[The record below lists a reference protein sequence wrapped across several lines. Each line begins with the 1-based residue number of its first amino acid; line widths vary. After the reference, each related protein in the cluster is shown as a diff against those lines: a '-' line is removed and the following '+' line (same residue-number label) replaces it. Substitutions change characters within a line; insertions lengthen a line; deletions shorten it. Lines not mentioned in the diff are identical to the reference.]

1 MPDTSRAAL
10 WTSGAAL
17 FLAACCALPVLLAAA
32 GAGTALAAAAG
43 APARLAFP
51 ALALGAGLALLGLG
65 LAVRHG
71 TLRRQ
76 APQFALATLM
86 LAAALIVLLSE
97 AKIIAALET
106 WT

>member
-1 MPDTSRAAL
+1 MPDTTRAAL

-17 FLAACCALPVLLAAA
+17 VLAACCALPVLFVAA

-43 APARLAFP
+43 APAMLALP
-51 ALALGAGLALLGLG
+51 AVALGAGLAAFGWG
-65 LAVRHG
+65 LALRRG

-76 APQFALATLM
+76 ARPLALATLS
-86 LAAALIVLLSE
+86 LAAALAILLSE
-97 AKIIAALET
+97 AKIIAALEA

>member
-1 MPDTSRAAL
+1 MPDSSRAAL

-17 FLAACCALPVLLAAA
+17 FLAACCALPVLLVAA

-43 APARLAFP
+43 APTMLALP
-51 ALALGAGLALLGLG
+51 ALALGAGLAVLGLG
-65 LAVRHG
+65 LAVRRG

-76 APQFALATLM
+76 APRFALVTLM
-86 LAAALIVLLSE
+86 LAAALTILLFE
-97 AKIIAALET
+97 AKIIAALEA